1 MYTLALRDGVATSNP
16 VRTVA
21 KFPERGGRV
30 VYLDHEQEQAVL
42 EALPPLYRTYFLIA
56 VHTGLRWSE
65 QMRIRWQGIDLL
77 RGFITIPT
85 SKNHTGRRVP
95 INSIVRPAFVELGSR
110 RRRPDDPEEHVFD
123 PRPGQPAFF
132 TKPVAVAKLKEF
144 GKDTTMMTGF
154 TWHGGRHTFASRL
167 VMAGVDLLTV
177 KELGGWKTLAM
188 VQRYAHLA
196 PNHLQAAV
204 ELLVPVR
211 TLGSYQGASGSTE
224 VRQKYDSL
232 HVAASNGRES

>member
-132 TKPVAVAKLKEF
+132 TKPVAVAKLKES

-154 TWHGGRHTFASRL
+154 TWHGGCHTFASRL
-167 VMAGVDLLTV
+167 VIRRGPPDGEGAGRVEDV
-177 KELGGWKTLAM
+177 GDG
-188 VQRYAHLA
+188 
-196 PNHLQAAV
+196 AAV
-204 ELLVPVR
+204 R
-211 TLGSYQGASGSTE
+211 ATGAEPPAG
-224 VRQKYDSL
+224 RGG
-232 HVAASNGRES
+232 AAGPCQDPGVLPRG